1 MATGGSSPGWD
12 IMRLFSPQPADEEEP
27 RTAPQQPAHSS
38 SANPSPVMLEDMS
51 THEGQGHADDEASQA
66 HPSARDSSRDER
78 RDQAEAKAKGKGTS

>member
-51 THEGQGHADDEASQA
+51 THEGQGHADEASQVLSLRHSFPRA
-66 HPSARDSSRDER
+66 GLTDR
-78 RDQAEAKAKGKGTS
+78 